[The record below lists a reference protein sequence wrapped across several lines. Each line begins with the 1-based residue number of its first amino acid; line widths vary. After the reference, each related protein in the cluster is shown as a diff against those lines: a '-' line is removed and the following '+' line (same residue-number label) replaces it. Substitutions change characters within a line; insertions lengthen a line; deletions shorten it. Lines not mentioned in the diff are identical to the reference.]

1 MIIEGKTGVSRLKEF
16 FKYIE
21 VIKLSK
27 DDIVAASFIAKNER
41 IHQTDAEL
49 LLLAKNKNCI
59 LLTNN
64 RALVILARSWNVK
77 VWWVTTLILNLIQE
91 KKLSKEKGKYV
102 LDELIMSGMNI
113 ETNVYIGILREMN
126 VIM

>member
-1 MIIEGKTGVSRLKEF
+1 VIIEGKTGVSRLKEF

>member
-59 LLTNN
+59 LLTND